1 MHIVIHSPYGS
12 YSRETGLIY
21 LLANYIRDTVHQ
33 VSQLR
38 CNGFFSLCN
47 RDREWGLERRI
58 DSCAICM
65 NEQSRLGLW
74 AGIEVQDLS
83 SFISSREISETK
95 SWILGLRREE
105 LPEAE
110 FGGFNVFQLCKASLI
125 DRVVEKK
132 KQPVHERSGV
142 SDLTSEPLAIANA
155 DDIAIS
161 EKYEDLARRLML
173 SAVRMVVAA
182 RNFNQ
187 RVWPDL
193 VLASSER
200 DFISSSLV
208 QQSRNMAIPAV
219 TFEWDEVERMT
230 RVGNSEGEYFSS
242 PLVLENISNMRSNY
256 KTWSAEV
263 IRMIEDLAAFLKI
276 DINQLSLP
284 LAR

>member
-47 RDREWGLERRI
+47 RDGEWGWERRI
-58 DSCAICM
+58 DSCAVCM
-65 NEQSRLGLW
+65 NEQARLGAW
-74 AGIEVQDLS
+74 AGIEVKDLS
-83 SFISSREISETK
+83 GFISSKEITQTK

-105 LPEAE
+105 LQDAE
-110 FGGFNVFQLCKASLI
+110 YAGFNVFQLCKGSLM
-125 DRVVEKK
+125 DRIAEKRK
-132 KQPVHERSGV
+132 RTSSDSKGV
-142 SDLTSEPLAIANA
+142 LEMNSAAVANA
-155 DDIAIS
+155 DDISIS

-173 SAVRMVVAA
+173 SAVRMIVAA

-187 RVWPDL
+187 SLWPDL
-193 VLASSER
+193 VLSSSER
-200 DFISSSLV
+200 DFISRSLV

-219 TFEWDEVERMT
+219 TFEWDELERVT
-230 RVGNSEGEYFSS
+230 KVGNNEGEYFSS